1 MVPSGHLVEKEFIM
15 LIFGLLLVAVAGVAG
30 TVGVLSN
37 RGTGHQVPGGFDA
50 LGYTMHGPT
59 GQLFFWGIVVGC
71 VAMLGLVLILGGLR
85 GGVKRRSTA
94 RRNATWR
101 KRSEK
106 EAALATD
113 APVTDPSVAEP
124 SAIDEPVTEPPVT
137 EPPVTELPVTKS
149 STTDEPAPEL
159 VAAVPPA
166 APESNARIKADPTL
180 DKVGS

>member
-1 MVPSGHLVEKEFIM
+1 MGI
-15 LIFGLLLVAVAGVAG
+15 
-30 TVGVLSN
+30 LSN

-85 GGVKRRSTA
+85 GGVKRRGAA

-106 EAALATD
+106 EAALATGLPATD
-113 APVTDPSVAEP
+113 ALDEPLVTDLPVTDL
-124 SAIDEPVTEPPVT
+124 PVTEPPAT
-137 EPPVTELPVTKS
+137 DPPT
-149 STTDEPAPEL
+149 PEL
-159 VAAVPPA
+159 VAAVPSATPGSSA
-166 APESNARIKADPTL
+166 EPQADPTVR
-180 DKVGS
+180 KVGS